1 MSPTC
6 KDLAVAEPAAPYP
19 VFVRRRPPTPSAVFD
34 SYWRFAAERQAVFFR
49 RLEGQSAPWTKD
61 PIIAAHK
68 FTNVYR
74 ATDRTSQYL
83 IREVL
88 YSDKTYGLRDTFL
101 RVMLFKFFNKIDTW
115 EHLQD
120 RLGSITERPM
130 VLSAASQALDAALE
144 RGQRIYSAAYI
155 MPSGPAQIRQPRK
168 HRMHLALLKSML
180 DDRLPERIC
189 EAPTMQAAYELLVG
203 YPSIGPFLAYQFVTD
218 LNYSAHLK
226 FSEMEFVM
234 PGPGARDGLRKCFT
248 DFGDYSEAD
257 VIKWVAE
264 RQGAEFAA
272 RGLAFQT
279 LWGRPLQLI
288 DCQNIFCEIDKYSR
302 VAHPEVLGR
311 SGRTRIKQRFKPTEP
326 PLPIRLP
333 PKWKTA
339 LDAEPSGRTRSAQGR
354 LALREELFEFSS

>member
-1 MSPTC
+1 MTPTR
-6 KDLAVAEPAAPYP
+6 KAHAVAEPAPSYS
-19 VFVRRRPPTPSAVFD
+19 VLVRRRPPTPSIVFD

-49 RLEGQSAPWTKD
+49 RLEGQSAPWTND

-88 YSDKTYGLRDTFL
+88 YSNQTYSLRDTFL
-101 RVMLFKFFNKIDTW
+101 RVMLFKLFNKISTW
-115 EHLQD
+115 EYLQD
-120 RLGSITERPM
+120 RLGDLTERPN
-130 VLSAASQALDAALE
+130 VLSAVSEMLDRALAC
-144 RGQRIYSAAYI
+144 GQRIYSAAYI
-155 MPSGPAQIRQPRK
+155 MPSGPAHIRQERK
-168 HRMHLALLKSML
+168 HHMHLTLLQRML
-180 DDRLPERIC
+180 EDRLPEQIS
-189 EAPTMQAAYELLVG
+189 EAPSMQAAYEHLVR

-218 LNYSAHLK
+218 LNYSTHLS

-234 PGPGARDGLRKCFT
+234 PGPGARDGLRKCFS

-264 RQGAEFAA
+264 RQALEFAA

-288 DCQNIFCEIDKYSR
+288 DCQNLFCEIDKYSR
-302 VAHPEVLGR
+302 VAHPDVLGR
-311 SGRTRIKQRFKPTEP
+311 SGRTRIKQRFKPTDA
-326 PLPIRLP
+326 PIPIHLP
-333 PKWKTA
+333 PKWGTTI
-339 LDAEPSGRTRSAQGR
+339 ENPSSRRARSAQGR
-354 LALREELFEFSS
+354 LALLEELA